1 MQAAVAG
8 EKDYCMKTTVILI
21 RHGETEWNVLHRF
34 QGLSDIPLNDTGRQQ
49 AGFAKNG
56 LKNITLDAI
65 YASPLQRAVET
76 AEIIRGDRNIPVY
89 PTDGLQEMGVGEW
102 EGLLVSEIDEKYPGW
117 YDVWRTAPTKV
128 RLKGGEPFTET
139 QKRAWKTFWEIVK
152 KHEGKTVLIVSHMM
166 CISSI
171 LLTIAGIP
179 LDEIWQ
185 HPIGNG
191 ALNIVEVDG
200 NRKAVITDW
209 SRDDHIPEEF
219 RLKQPFGRP
228 K

>member
-1 MQAAVAG
+1 
-8 EKDYCMKTTVILI
+8 MKTTVILI

-56 LKNITLDAI
+56 LQGMELDVI
-65 YASPLQRAVET
+65 YTSPLQRAVET
-76 AEIIRGDRNIPVY
+76 AEIIRGERNIPIY
-89 PTDGLQEMGVGEW
+89 PADGLQEMGVGEW

-117 YDVWRTAPTKV
+117 YDIWRTAPTQI
-128 RLKGGEPFTET
+128 RLKGGEPFEET
-139 QKRAWKTFWEIVK
+139 RKRAWKTFREIVK
-152 KHEGKTVLIVSHMM
+152 KHKGQTVLIVSHMM

-179 LDEIWQ
+179 LDDIWQ
-185 HPIGNG
+185 HPIGNA
-191 ALNIVEVDG
+191 ALNIVEADSEG
-200 NRKAVITDW
+200 NAVITDW
-209 SRDDHIPEEF
+209 SRDNHIPEAF
-219 RLKQPFGRP
+219 RLKQPFGRV

>member
-1 MQAAVAG
+1 M
-8 EKDYCMKTTVILI
+8 
-21 RHGETEWNVLHRF
+21 LHRF

-56 LKNITLDAI
+56 LHGMELDVI
-65 YASPLQRAVET
+65 YTSPLQRAVET
-76 AEIIRGDRNIPVY
+76 AEIIRGERIIPIY

-117 YDVWRTAPTKV
+117 YDIWRTAPTQI
-128 RLKGGEPFTET
+128 RLKGGEPFEET
-139 QKRAWKTFWEIVK
+139 RKRAWKIFWEIVK
-152 KHEGKTVLIVSHMM
+152 KHEGQTVLIVSHMM

-179 LDEIWQ
+179 LDDIWQ
-185 HPIGNG
+185 HPIGNA
-191 ALNIVEVDG
+191 ALNIVEADSEG
-200 NRKAVITDW
+200 NAVITDW
-209 SRDDHIPEEF
+209 SRDDHIPEAF
-219 RLKQPFGRP
+219 RLKQPFGRV

>member
-1 MQAAVAG
+1 
-8 EKDYCMKTTVILI
+8 MKTTVILI

-56 LKNITLDAI
+56 LQNITLDAI
-65 YASPLQRAVET
+65 YTSPLQRAVET
-76 AEIIRGDRNIPVY
+76 AEIIRGDRRIPVY

-152 KHEGKTVLIVSHMM
+152 KHEGKTVLIVSH
-166 CISSI
+166 
-171 LLTIAGIP
+171 
-179 LDEIWQ
+179 
-185 HPIGNG
+185 NG

-200 NRKAVITDW
+200 DRKAVITDW